1 MNGSGNW
8 ETGAK
13 RIAMTVL
20 SVAVALYIAVQ
31 LIRAVAG
38 VLIVIGA
45 AIAVVYLAI
54 QINHYRK
61 SRW

>member
-1 MNGSGNW
+1 
-8 ETGAK
+8 
-13 RIAMTVL
+13 MTVL

-31 LIRAVAG
+31 LISAVAG

-45 AIAVVYLAI
+45 VVAVVYLAI